1 MIKTVKKSQNSN
13 WFMDLL
19 LDETICAGTV
29 AVPRE
34 MVRLAGGVNKR
45 LGAKQK
51 YELLLRIAAETPV
64 ELEETDEDACGQENM
79 MVFDDAEKPENT
91 GLGWRTD
98 CYVLGKYSAQ
108 LQEAGYFNAAIEAVL
123 AEAQM
128 EGRYEETV
136 SYLEGMIGHKEEYY
150 RIDEAAQPILIYKG
164 DPVCYNILTIFA
176 EQLGEALER
185 RGERVLYF
193 DQEEHDPREIIQFK
207 GRHFK
212 AVIGVQSCAFS
223 IKMEDEVHYL
233 HEYIYGPKYNFFLDH
248 PIWGKPHFEHH
259 YPDFHVLVLDQTY
272 ADFFRRF
279 YKQDAILFPPAG
291 METGED
297 FIERIYDLTFVGT
310 YGGYEMQL
318 QWIREQERPLRFLAN
333 RFLLVMRKY
342 PNLTAEAA
350 FFRTLEHYGIELT
363 DEEFVEKMYAVR
375 RVIYGAMHYYRHRV
389 IETILQAGIR
399 LDVFGDSWT
408 HCPLRKYPNLICHP
422 GVTVEEGLHVWRQ
435 SRMSLNVMSWH
446 KSGFTERMAG
456 IMMAGA
462 VLVTDNTGYLP
473 GRYDENDM
481 IIFDLEYLEELPGK
495 IKNVLGDEEKR
506 CRMAES
512 GREKTRRE
520 HTWDKRAEQFLELL
534 DNR

>member
-1 MIKTVKKSQNSN
+1 
-13 WFMDLL
+13 MDLL

-64 ELEETDEDACGQENM
+64 EFAETGEDACGQENM
-79 MVFDDAEKPENT
+79 MVFDDVETPENA
-91 GLGWRTD
+91 GMGWRTD

-176 EQLGEALER
+176 EQLGAALER

-223 IKMEDEVHYL
+223 IKMEDEIHYL

-279 YKQDAILFPPAG
+279 YKQDAILFPAG
-291 METGED
+291 GNGGGGG
-297 FIERIYDLTFVGT
+297 FHRADL
-310 YGGYEMQL
+310 
-318 QWIREQERPLRFLAN
+318 
-333 RFLLVMRKY
+333 
-342 PNLTAEAA
+342 
-350 FFRTLEHYGIELT
+350 
-363 DEEFVEKMYAVR
+363 
-375 RVIYGAMHYYRHRV
+375 
-389 IETILQAGIR
+389 
-399 LDVFGDSWT
+399 
-408 HCPLRKYPNLICHP
+408 
-422 GVTVEEGLHVWRQ
+422 
-435 SRMSLNVMSWH
+435 
-446 KSGFTERMAG
+446 
-456 IMMAGA
+456 
-462 VLVTDNTGYLP
+462 
-473 GRYDENDM
+473 
-481 IIFDLEYLEELPGK
+481 
-495 IKNVLGDEEKR
+495 
-506 CRMAES
+506 
-512 GREKTRRE
+512 
-520 HTWDKRAEQFLELL
+520 
-534 DNR
+534 

>member
-79 MVFDDAEKPENT
+79 MVFDDAEEPENT

-233 HEYIYGPKYNFFLDH
+233 HEYIYGPKYNFSWIIRSGESRTLNIITRIFMCWYWIRH
-248 PIWGKPHFEHH
+248 MPISSGASTNRMRF
-259 YPDFHVLVLDQTY
+259 FS
-272 ADFFRRF
+272 AGGNGGGGGFRR
-279 YKQDAILFPPAG
+279 A
-291 METGED
+291 
-297 FIERIYDLTFVGT
+297 DL
-310 YGGYEMQL
+310 
-318 QWIREQERPLRFLAN
+318 RPVIHRHLW
-333 RFLLVMRKY
+333 
-342 PNLTAEAA
+342 
-350 FFRTLEHYGIELT
+350 
-363 DEEFVEKMYAVR
+363 
-375 RVIYGAMHYYRHRV
+375 RV
-389 IETILQAGIR
+389 
-399 LDVFGDSWT
+399 
-408 HCPLRKYPNLICHP
+408 
-422 GVTVEEGLHVWRQ
+422 
-435 SRMSLNVMSWH
+435 
-446 KSGFTERMAG
+446 
-456 IMMAGA
+456 
-462 VLVTDNTGYLP
+462 
-473 GRYDENDM
+473 
-481 IIFDLEYLEELPGK
+481 
-495 IKNVLGDEEKR
+495 
-506 CRMAES
+506 
-512 GREKTRRE
+512 
-520 HTWDKRAEQFLELL
+520 
-534 DNR
+534 

>member
-1 MIKTVKKSQNSN
+1 MN
-13 WFMDLL
+13 LL

-79 MVFDDAEKPENT
+79 LVFDDAEEPENS
-91 GLGWRTD
+91 GCGWRTD

-176 EQLGEALER
+176 EQLGAALER

-207 GRHFK
+207 GKHFK

-279 YKQDAILFPPAG
+279 YKQEAILFPPAG
-291 METGED
+291 MEAVED
-297 FIERIYDLTFVGT
+297 SVERIYDLTFVGT
-310 YGGYEMQL
+310 YGGYEVQL

-333 RFLLVMRKY
+333 RFLLTMRKY

-350 FFRTLEHYGIELT
+350 FSRTLEHYGMELT

-375 RVIYGAMHYYRHRV
+375 PGNLRRDAL
-389 IETILQAGIR
+389 LQAPCDR
-399 LDVFGDSWT
+399 DDL
-408 HCPLRKYPNLICHP
+408 
-422 GVTVEEGLHVWRQ
+422 TVRNPAGCVWRQ
-435 SRMSLNVMSWH
+435 LDALPAPEISQSDLPPGGHCGGGTSCVETVQNVPKCDVLAQGRLYGTDGGNYDGGSR
-446 KSGFTERMAG
+446 AG
-456 IMMAGA
+456 YG
-462 VLVTDNTGYLP
+462 
-473 GRYDENDM
+473 
-481 IIFDLEYLEELPGK
+481 
-495 IKNVLGDEEKR
+495 
-506 CRMAES
+506 
-512 GREKTRRE
+512 
-520 HTWDKRAEQFLELL
+520 
-534 DNR
+534 